1 MWNLKKPNSEK
12 PRVEWWLPGAGDGV
26 HGGNGELDQRTQTS
40 SYKVNKFWGSNV
52 QNVQNNTV
60 QGKKEG
66 TN

>member
-1 MWNLKKPNSEK
+1 MVVARGWG
-12 PRVEWWLPGAGDGV
+12 RGAWGEWGAV
-26 HGGNGELDQRTQTS
+26 DQRTQTS